1 MAELILMPKM
11 TLTMQE
17 GFIGEWYIKEGDAIK
32 IDDPLCSIENEKETE
47 DLMSLYEGTILKIVA
62 ADGESYPVK
71 FPIAVVG
78 AQGDEYDSL
87 LEKAKSAI
95 TEEEEQRPQ
104 VAVTAAPARNVI
116 GDQYRI
122 MPKVRK
128 VIEEK
133 GIDIEELA
141 AFCDGRRITEAEI
154 AAFER
159 QKKA

>member
-11 TLTMQE
+11 TLTME
-17 GFIGEWYIKEGDAIK
+17 KGFIGEWYIKEGDIIK

-78 AQGDEYDSL
+78 VPGDEYESL
-87 LEKAKSAI
+87 IERAQAAI
-95 TEEEEQRPQ
+95 TAEEAPRPQ
-104 VAVTAAPARNVI
+104 VTVGAAPARNVI

-128 VIEEK
+128 LIEEK

-141 AFCDGRRITEAEI
+141 AFCDGRRITEAEV